1 MVLGQLPQ
9 RKIAHPN
16 HKTNPNQNPNPN
28 QGSIFLWGNGLAA
41 PLNPKTNPNLDR
53 KPNPKRGAIFLG
65 MQSSGYL
72 FKYIYRSLF
81 YSYYI
86 TI

>member
-16 HKTNPNQNPNPN
+16 DKTNPNQNPNHN
-28 QGSIFLWGNGLAA
+28 QGSIFLRGNGLAA
-41 PLNPKTNPNLDR
+41 PSTLKLILTLTESPTLS
-53 KPNPKRGAIFLG
+53 GEQF
-65 MQSSGYL
+65 SSGCNRPDTFLNIYTGLYL
-72 FKYIYRSLF
+72 IP
-81 YSYYI
+81 

>member
-28 QGSIFLWGNGLAA
+28 QGSIFLRGNGLAA
-41 PLNPKTNPNLDR
+41 SSTLKLILTLTESPTLSGGNFPWD
-53 KPNPKRGAIFLG
+53 AIVRIPF
-65 MQSSGYL
+65 
-72 FKYIYRSLF
+72 
-81 YSYYI
+81 
-86 TI
+86 

>member
-41 PLNPKTNPNLDR
+41 PPQP
-53 KPNPKRGAIFLG
+53 
-65 MQSSGYL
+65 
-72 FKYIYRSLF
+72 
-81 YSYYI
+81 
-86 TI
+86 

>member
-41 PLNPKTNPNLDR
+41 PPTLKLILTLTESPTLS
-53 KPNPKRGAIFLG
+53 GGQF
-65 MQSSGYL
+65 SSGCNRPDTFL
-72 FKYIYRSLF
+72 NIYTGLYF
-81 YSYYI
+81 I
-86 TI
+86 PTI